1 MKTLKLIGVILLFL
15 LGTGMLFTATIMC
28 DLKTTFEAT
37 AYTLGFL
44 GVMIMIGSFF
54 LFMLVGEFI

>member
-15 LGTGMLFTATIMC
+15 LGTGMLFTATIMY